1 MATEDGKVI
10 YKVVIDDSE
19 VEPKVE
25 KAGKK
30 AKRSVKKNAEES
42 ADTVKQS
49 SSDSAQ
55 SVEKA
60 GESVTAKS
68 KKTSKSV
75 SDAAKKAG
83 EEVSD
88 SARKAGQGVE
98 NSTKETG
105 EKVKDTTKNTGEKV
119 KKTTEETGESIKNSG
134 SKHAGLFRE
143 MMVGAARHIGAAFV
157 EMAQKA
163 VHGVVQIAQA
173 GIEFNAKMETYQTAF
188 TTLLGNA
195 EDAERVMSQIRE
207 DAAHTPFDVDS
218 LTRANQMIISTGV
231 SADDARSDVL
241 NLANAISA
249 TGGGS
254 EELSRMAANMQQIK
268 NAGKATQ
275 LDIRQFAYAGIDIYG
290 LLADSMGIT
299 TEQAREMEVTYEQ
312 LSAALAKAAGE
323 GGKYENALEKQ
334 SQTFQGRISTLK
346 DNATQLAGAL
356 TEDLFTQLSDTALPM
371 VMDWVATLLEA
382 AQTGGIEG
390 ALEAAKGILGGLLD
404 TFISGLPEMVDTGLT
419 LIESLLSGIGQN
431 IPRVVQTVIT
441 ILQALL
447 TGIYNHLPAILQAGI
462 DIVVGLVKGLFQMLP
477 WLITQIPEIIYA
489 ILNAF
494 FSADWDSIGIAVVE
508 GIWNGIT
515 SLWDW
520 LVSSFKRALSDLWQG
535 AKNILGIHSPSKKFA
550 YIGEM
555 SVEGTMEG
563 FKENTPKMTRVV
575 QDIYAGVSDTAAAAL
590 RPVNVDYSGLSR
602 QDIERE
608 VSFRLQATGTT
619 GGTTIVVPL
628 TLDGREIARATAWS
642 MGEQLAWEEL

>member
-10 YKVVIDDSE
+10 YKVVVDDNG
-19 VEPKVE
+19 VEGE
-25 KAGKK
+25 AERAG
-30 AKRSVKKNAEES
+30 
-42 ADTVKQS
+42 
-49 SSDSAQ
+49 
-55 SVEKA
+55 
-60 GESVTAKS
+60 
-68 KKTSKSV
+68 
-75 SDAAKKAG
+75 
-83 EEVSD
+83 
-88 SARKAGQGVE
+88 RKAGDGIE
-98 NSTKETG
+98 R
-105 EKVKDTTKNTGEKV
+105 
-119 KKTTEETGESIKNSG
+119 G
-134 SKHAGLFRE
+134 SKGGAGKFE
-143 MMVGAARHIGAAFV
+143 QVMIGAARRIGEAFV
-157 EMAQKA
+157 EMAIKA
-163 VHGVVQIAQA
+163 VQGVEQIAQA

-299 TEQAREMEVTYEQ
+299 TEQAREMDVTYEQ

-356 TEDLFTQLSDTALPM
+356 TEDLFAQLSDTALPM

-447 TGIYNHLPAILQAGI
+447 TGIYNHLPAIVQAGV
-462 DIVVGLVKGLFQMLP
+462 DILVGLVKGLFQMLP

-494 FSADWDSIGIAVVE
+494 LSADWDSIGVAIVD
-508 GIWNGIT
+508 GIWSGIT

-520 LVSSFKRALSDLWQG
+520 LVSSFKQALSDLWQG

-563 FKENTPKMTRVV
+563 FEENAPKMTRVV
-575 QDIYAGVSDTAAAAL
+575 QDIYAGVSDTAVSAI
-590 RPVNVDYSGLSR
+590 RSINVDYSGYGR

-628 TLDGREIARATAWS
+628 SLDGREIARATAWS